1 MLLSISVKSCLFI
14 CVEKEKVLYL
24 QHLLI
29 ITDMNNHLVIFSNIK
44 GGVGKTT
51 LCAMF
56 ASYLA
61 KKNEAVAVVD
71 ADLQASLF
79 RHRSRDLQV
88 YSDEEPSF
96 RVITTNDLDGTPE
109 TMAKLMDKLKLAEGW
124 ILVDC
129 PGNLNDKALAPILKA
144 ADYAVIPI
152 SYDEDTIDATGIFI
166 KTLKKNSKAQ
176 PIFVPNRID
185 EREKKAV
192 EMEQR
197 KKTIATLGTIG
208 TVTPRI
214 KQSVVV
220 KRYSTMLPLD
230 NYQFNAVTHA
240 FDKIIEIIK
249 NK

>member
-1 MLLSISVKSCLFI
+1 MA
-14 CVEKEKVLYL
+14 
-24 QHLLI
+24 
-29 ITDMNNHLVIFSNIK
+29 NHIVIFSNIK

-61 KKNEAVAVVD
+61 AKNEAVAVVD
-71 ADLQASLF
+71 ADLQSSLF
-79 RHRSRDLQV
+79 RHRSRDIQC
-88 YSDEEPSF
+88 YPDETPSY
-96 RVITTNDLDGTPE
+96 RVISTNDLDRTAE
-109 TMAKLMDKLKLAEGW
+109 TTAKLMTKLKTANGW

-129 PGNLNDKALAPILKA
+129 PGNLNDSSIVPILES

-166 KTLKKNSKAQ
+166 KSLRRHSKAQ

-185 EREKKAV
+185 EREKKAS
-192 EMEQR
+192 ELDMR
-197 KKTIATLGTIG
+197 KRTITTLGILG

-220 KRYSTMLPLD
+220 KRYSTIIPLD
-230 NYQFNAVTHA
+230 SYQTNAVAYA